1 MPKKGKKLDESQ
13 VQQHME
19 AYSEA
24 TVSTLLD
31 SAFGGWDVCLD
42 ERHVPIL
49 NRNDHIIIGGRTA
62 SDLLAEKFN
71 REFASMRRDDGRT
84 YADGER
90 AIAYGHF
97 VQGEGKRFI
106 NQTIASALATGEKVE
121 AFVPDKAT
129 GRIKEQPMALTHRGY
144 EPAGPLVKPKQ
155 LNGWQ
160 KFWNRFGFYK
170 KEKAAVVNFE
180 NEKSAR
186 QKVQFCNKAARAVLC
201 TNLAMSQF
209 YREEMD
215 KYHPEIRE
223 DMEKNFP
230 HAKGNPASMG
240 SKDGFRTVRASFY
253 STMMC
258 VLVTKR
264 DKDRKPLYTSDQIFD
279 MADPAMQEAR
289 AGALKEL
296 YEHYKAGD
304 TDWLVGLQRDAAGVL
319 RDRINE
325 EAGKLDFSK
334 PDLTEQKA
342 YRAYAMLSNTA
353 FDQSQDMILSK
364 ERMDEL
370 FGKGAYWDAAG
381 KVGDCTQASQHFMDS
396 MLYQKYLINGIMGNS
411 RDQTT
416 EAVAKVL
423 KGQLYQQHIGEEM
436 KKPGRKFSDVVNEQ
450 MVNQVAEVQ
459 HQAGYED
466 DMVKAYEKKEGDI
479 PEVMKNTVSLAD
491 ERLANPKKF
500 DEQIQSGVFE
510 RRFQLREFSL
520 DPKAEE
526 PAHFTIR
533 PAAEVEREM
542 TRQTAGGAAL

>member
-24 TVSTLLD
+24 TAEALLD

-42 ERHVPIL
+42 ERRVPIL

-84 YADGER
+84 YSDGER
-90 AIAYGHF
+90 AIAYGRF

-106 NQTIASALATGEKVE
+106 NQTIASALATGERVE

-129 GRIKEQPMALTHRGY
+129 GRIREQPMALTHRGY

-230 HAKGNPASMG
+230 HA
-240 SKDGFRTVRASFY
+240 
-253 STMMC
+253 
-258 VLVTKR
+258 
-264 DKDRKPLYTSDQIFD
+264 
-279 MADPAMQEAR
+279 
-289 AGALKEL
+289 
-296 YEHYKAGD
+296 
-304 TDWLVGLQRDAAGVL
+304 
-319 RDRINE
+319 
-325 EAGKLDFSK
+325 
-334 PDLTEQKA
+334 
-342 YRAYAMLSNTA
+342 
-353 FDQSQDMILSK
+353 
-364 ERMDEL
+364 
-370 FGKGAYWDAAG
+370 
-381 KVGDCTQASQHFMDS
+381 
-396 MLYQKYLINGIMGNS
+396 
-411 RDQTT
+411 
-416 EAVAKVL
+416 
-423 KGQLYQQHIGEEM
+423 
-436 KKPGRKFSDVVNEQ
+436 
-450 MVNQVAEVQ
+450 
-459 HQAGYED
+459 
-466 DMVKAYEKKEGDI
+466 
-479 PEVMKNTVSLAD
+479 
-491 ERLANPKKF
+491 
-500 DEQIQSGVFE
+500 
-510 RRFQLREFSL
+510 
-520 DPKAEE
+520 
-526 PAHFTIR
+526 
-533 PAAEVEREM
+533 
-542 TRQTAGGAAL
+542 